1 MHTFAYGAITANPSR
16 HAGFIRIVIDD
27 LHILGYEGG
36 HAQPSL
42 DGLKKL
48 AMALD
53 CVTDILVFDPDE
65 HAKPTPC
72 SKISCSSTKTLT
84 PSAPT
89 AKRNKAR
96 ITAGLG
102 LYGVSGSEPG
112 TIISRNH
119 YFSTP
124 SSAPISSAFHN
135 TANDK
140 ARSDAGLLLYL
151 SVRK

>member
-1 MHTFAYGAITANPSR
+1 MTANPSC
-16 HAGFIRIVIDD
+16 HAGFIGIVTDH
-27 LHILGYEGG
+27 LHLLGYKGG

-89 AKRNKAR
+89 AKRKGPHHR
-96 ITAGLG
+96 RPWTLWG
-102 LYGVSGSEPG
+102 
-112 TIISRNH
+112 
-119 YFSTP
+119 
-124 SSAPISSAFHN
+124 
-135 TANDK
+135 
-140 ARSDAGLLLYL
+140 
-151 SVRK
+151 VRK